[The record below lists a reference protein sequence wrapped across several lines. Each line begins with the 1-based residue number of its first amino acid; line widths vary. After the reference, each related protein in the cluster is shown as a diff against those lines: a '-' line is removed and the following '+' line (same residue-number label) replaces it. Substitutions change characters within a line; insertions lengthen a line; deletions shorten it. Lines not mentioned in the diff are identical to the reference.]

1 MRIIILIVFI
11 SLPANVTAADE
22 RIEKFAVLAA
32 YGWIDYDQ
40 STEAFFE
47 RKGNFIEAGEKLRSL
62 MYDYGMS
69 GEDVVT
75 QMYREVIA
83 MPEKELPSKRK
94 IELVDKIGEYNFRLV
109 EGANERIQLEALL
122 AQFMKKDE

>member
-1 MRIIILIVFI
+1 MRKAVNVLQASSSLSKKVDEKSVFNVA
-11 SLPANVTAADE
+11 SRARPAEIREMID
-22 RIEKFAVLAA
+22 LAL
-32 YGWIDYDQ
+32 
-40 STEAFFE
+40 
-47 RKGNFIEAGEKLRSL
+47 KGNFIEAGEKLRSL